1 MSMIYAF
8 LADGFEE
15 TEAIAVIDV
24 IRRAGIPL
32 TTVSIKD
39 STEVTGSH
47 NIKVMADSKIDDVD
61 FEKAD
66 LLFLPGGVTGTK
78 NLGECKKLCT
88 ELKSFAQK
96 GKRLAAICAAPSIL
110 GQLGLLEGKKATC
123 YPGWEDKLS
132 GAEYIPEKVITDGNI
147 STGKGMGASIDLG
160 LEIVSIFESKEKA
173 QEIGKSIQYL
183 M

>member
-1 MSMIYAF
+1 MSMVYAF

-24 IRRAGIPL
+24 IRRSGISV

-39 STEVTGSH
+39 RLEVTGSH
-47 NIKVMADSKIDDVD
+47 NIKVMADSKINDVD
-61 FEKAD
+61 FDKAD
-66 LLFLPGGVTGTK
+66 MLFLPGGVTGTN
-78 NLGECKKLCT
+78 NLGGCEKLCS
-88 ELKSFAQK
+88 ELKSFAQN

-123 YPGWEDKLS
+123 YPGWEDKLP

-160 LEIVSIFESKEKA
+160 LEIVSILESSEKS